1 MPSSTKQEPKVV
13 LDTNVWVSA
22 LLWGGKPAE
31 IIKAAE
37 QYRVSI
43 LTSEEIVTEVNQ
55 VLTYPKLKKTYRAEG
70 LRSEDLIETVL
81 KIAKFVKVTKKLN
94 VVKEH
99 PVDDKFIECA
109 FAAGAD
115 YIVSGDKHLLKVACY
130 KKTQIVP
137 VNEFLQIIE
146 TKR

>member
-1 MPSSTKQEPKVV
+1 M
-13 LDTNVWVSA
+13 
-22 LLWGGKPAE
+22 LWGGKPAE

-37 QYRVSI
+37 DQRI
-43 LTSEEIVTEVNQ
+43 CIFTSEDIVAEISS
-55 VLTYPKLKKTYRAEG
+55 VLTYPKLKKIYQVEG
-70 LRSEDLIETVL
+70 LHREDLIETVL
-81 KIAKFVKVTKKLN
+81 KIGKFVKVTKKLN

-99 PVDDKFIECA
+99 PADDKFIECA

-137 VNEFLQIIE
+137 VNEFLQLIE
-146 TKR
+146 TKK

>member
-1 MPSSTKQEPKVV
+1 M
-13 LDTNVWVSA
+13 
-22 LLWGGKPAE
+22 
-31 IIKAAE
+31 
-37 QYRVSI
+37 
-43 LTSEEIVTEVNQ
+43 
-55 VLTYPKLKKTYRAEG
+55 TYPKLKKIYQAEG
-70 LRSEDLIETVL
+70 LHREDLIETVL
-81 KIAKFVKVTKKLN
+81 KIGKFVKITKKLN

-99 PVDDKFIECA
+99 PADDKFIECA